1 MEDQERSI
9 LERKRK
15 IQHAITCEF
24 MCNVDGSFK
33 RVGYVVKEAR
43 DAVYDALIRNDITVA
58 GYNCFTGVEDLNLDA
73 G

>member
-1 MEDQERSI
+1 
-9 LERKRK
+9 
-15 IQHAITCEF
+15 